1 MFVIASARN
10 NSMPDSYAEVFE
22 NREKKCAAVKCAA
35 VN

>member
-22 NREKKCAAVKCAA
+22 NREKNVQQ
-35 VN
+35 